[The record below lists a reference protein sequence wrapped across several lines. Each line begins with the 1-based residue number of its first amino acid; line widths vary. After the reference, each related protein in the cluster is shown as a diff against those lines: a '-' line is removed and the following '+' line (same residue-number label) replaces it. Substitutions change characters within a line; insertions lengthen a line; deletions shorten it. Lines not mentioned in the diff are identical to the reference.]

1 MKNLINFMTGT
12 LLTGVVY
19 LLGGWDMALQIL
31 LVMIVLDYGTG
42 ILKAIFNKKINSEIG
57 AKGIIKKV
65 GYLVIVAVATELD
78 VIFGDMGAIRNV
90 VIFFFVANEGI
101 SLVENW
107 VLMGL
112 PMPQVI
118 VDALEQIKKKGEHK

>member
-42 ILKAIFNKKINSEIG
+42 LLKAIFNKKINSEIG
-57 AKGIIKKV
+57 AK
-65 GYLVIVAVATELD
+65 
-78 VIFGDMGAIRNV
+78 RN
-90 VIFFFVANEGI
+90 
-101 SLVENW
+101 
-107 VLMGL
+107 
-112 PMPQVI
+112 
-118 VDALEQIKKKGEHK
+118 H